1 VVYVD
6 SNNDGVV
13 DAGETLLSGVTVTL
27 EGTDDR
33 GQSVSL
39 TATTDT
45 TGAYLFQNLR
55 PGSYTLSQTQ
65 PEDYLDGR
73 ETLGSAG
80 GTIGSDQFTVS
91 LGACTNGTGY
101 NFGEVLL
108 SSLSGLVYE
117 DRDNAGVYT
126 TGEPALP
133 GVTVYLTGTDDLG
146 NPVSRTTTT
155 DSDGRYL
162 FSNLRPGTYTVTE
175 VQPTSYLDGQDTVG
189 SEGGSLGNDVISSIV
204 LPAGVDG
211 VNYNFGEV
219 VAASISG
226 VVYVDNDNDGV
237 LDAGEAR
244 ISGVI
249 VTLTGT
255 DDLGATVSLQTTTDT
270 NGAYQFSGLRPGSYV
285 VTETQPEIYT
295 DGKDTLGTVGGTTQ
309 GTVGSDQ
316 FTVSLNGGDVG
327 IQYNFGELRDADL
340 LASGDTATIGFWAN
354 KNGQAI
360 LKSLNGGSTSTALAQ
375 WLVQNF
381 PNLYGASAGSRSML
395 VKAGVYKTND
405 QVAATYIEAF
415 FKPKSVVKL
424 EAQVLAAAF
433 ATYAT
438 NSGLAGSS
446 NIASRYG
453 FSISAT
459 GTGAKRF
466 SVGTSGAALGV
477 ANDSLLT
484 ISQMLTL
491 ANSFASGGTLYASNT
506 SLRTAANVL
515 FTAINE
521 TGDII

>member
-1 VVYVD
+1 
-6 SNNDGVV
+6 
-13 DAGETLLSGVTVTL
+13 
-27 EGTDDR
+27 
-33 GQSVSL
+33 
-39 TATTDT
+39 
-45 TGAYLFQNLR
+45 
-55 PGSYTLSQTQ
+55 
-65 PEDYLDGR
+65 
-73 ETLGSAG
+73 
-80 GTIGSDQFTVS
+80 
-91 LGACTNGTGY
+91 
-101 NFGEVLL
+101 
-108 SSLSGLVYE
+108 
-117 DRDNAGVYT
+117 
-126 TGEPALP
+126 
-133 GVTVYLTGTDDLG
+133 
-146 NPVSRTTTT
+146 
-155 DSDGRYL
+155 
-162 FSNLRPGTYTVTE
+162 
-175 VQPTSYLDGQDTVG
+175 
-189 SEGGSLGNDVISSIV
+189 
-204 LPAGVDG
+204 
-211 VNYNFGEV
+211 
-219 VAASISG
+219 
-226 VVYVDNDNDGV
+226 
-237 LDAGEAR
+237 
-244 ISGVI
+244 

-438 NSGLAGSS
+438 NSGLAGAS